1 MEGNGK
7 KQKQVER
14 CAAKGGAILEV
25 AAVVNGSPV
34 GLVSPTVLAKL
45 AENKTQVVYTF
56 GSPARYLDAS
66 GEWRECPLYER
77 NKK

>member
-25 AAVVNGSPV
+25 AAVVNGSTA
-34 GLVSPTVLAKL
+34 GLLSPAILAKL
-45 AENKTQVVYTF
+45 IEDKTDFYIF